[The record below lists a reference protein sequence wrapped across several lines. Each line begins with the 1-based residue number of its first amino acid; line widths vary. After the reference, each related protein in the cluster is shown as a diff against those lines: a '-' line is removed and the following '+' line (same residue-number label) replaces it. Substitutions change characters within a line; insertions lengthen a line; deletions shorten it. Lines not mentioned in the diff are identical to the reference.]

1 MPVWILYSLL
11 GTIIYVIVC
20 FIDKYNLERQIKD
33 YRGMAIYSAIVGFI
47 SGSILWVITGF
58 PLLSVRDGVL
68 VTLTGV
74 LSIFSAA
81 IYFYVMQ
88 QEQASKVIFL
98 FQLIPVFVLI
108 LAVSFLHEPL
118 TIKHLLGFFLI
129 LVPSLIV
136 SQQGN
141 KFSFKIDKNTS
152 LLIIV
157 DLLVAVS
164 YVLFK
169 FVVDAGSFSKVV
181 AYESWGWAIGG
192 GMMFT
197 LLPSVRKAFITT
209 TKNLKKS
216 ALVIIFGNETLYIAS
231 KLFIFLAVSLG
242 SVYLVNV
249 ITGTQVLFGAILGV
263 ILTMAF
269 PRIFKEDI
277 KKSDLITKLVLG
289 GVTLVGLVLIY

>member
-47 SGSILWVITGF
+47 SGSILWVINGF